1 MLKQTERLTDPGSN
15 PGCSTISTCCTQE
28 YRGFESSQQVFM
40 MGQICIITCTLD
52 NVRIKTV
59 SGTIRS
65 QCASDGADIGLDADM
80 IKKVELP
87 LGEGRNPSN
96 LK

>member
-1 MLKQTERLTDPGSN
+1 
-15 PGCSTISTCCTQE
+15 
-28 YRGFESSQQVFM
+28 M
-40 MGQICIITCTLD
+40 MEQTCTYKNTLD
-52 NVRIKTV
+52 DVRIKTV

-65 QCASDGADIGLDADM
+65 QCVFDGADIGVDADM

-87 LGEGRNPSN
+87 LGEGRNPSK

>member
-1 MLKQTERLTDPGSN
+1 MKQTERLTDPGSN
-15 PGCSTISTCCTQE
+15 PGCSTTS
-28 YRGFESSQQVFM
+28 
-40 MGQICIITCTLD
+40 TLD
-52 NVRIKTV
+52 DVRIKTV